1 MEADMSRTL
10 ARTGAI
16 ALGVVAVQA
25 LLMLWFA
32 WPAQKTAPRDV
43 PVVAVGP
50 APAVSALTTKLNGA
64 FTVTPAADATA
75 ADTAIRNRDAYA
87 AFLIGPSGVTVHVAS
102 AASPALAQLLGQA
115 VQQLGNGAAVPVVD
129 VVASPVD
136 DPHGAGFASA
146 FLPLVLTSLAAG
158 IALLF
163 VVRAHAVR
171 LVGVVLFAVAA
182 GLLAAGV
189 MHGLGL
195 LAGSYWAAAAAIALL
210 TLAVSATVSGFGALL
225 GNPGIGFGVLL
236 MFLLG
241 NPISGLASAPQ
252 LLPRPWGVI
261 GQFLPPGAGATL
273 LRSAAFFDW
282 AGSAAAI
289 AVLAGWAALGLGL
302 TAIGHFRD
310 RAAKPVT
317 LNERQL
323 ITA

>member
-64 FTVTPAADATA
+64 FTVTPAADPTA

-87 AFLIGPSGVTVHVAS
+87 AFLIGSSGVSVHVAS

-115 VQQLGNGAAVPVVD
+115 VQQLGNGAPVPVVD

-163 VVRAHAVR
+163 VVRAHAPR

-195 LAGSYWAAAAAIALL
+195 LAGSYWAAGGAIALL

-225 GNPGIGFGVLL
+225 GNPGIGLGVLL

-241 NPISGLASAPQ
+241 NPISGLASAPE
-252 LLPRPWGVI
+252 LLPRPWGAI
-261 GQFLPPGAGATL
+261 GQFLPPGAGSTL

-282 AGSAAAI
+282 AGSAATI
-289 AVLAGWAALGLGL
+289 AVLAGWATVGLGL

-310 RAAKPVT
+310 RASRPAT
-317 LNERQL
+317 LDEREL

>member
-1 MEADMSRTL
+1 MSRTL
-10 ARTGAI
+10 ARAGAI
-16 ALGVVAVQA
+16 ALAVVAVQA

-50 APAVSALTTKLNGA
+50 APAVSALTAKLHGA
-64 FTVTPAADATA
+64 FTVTPVADPAAADN
-75 ADTAIRNRDAYA
+75 AIRHRDAYA
-87 AFLIGPSGVTVHVAS
+87 AFLIGSSGVTVHVAS
-102 AASPALAQLLGQA
+102 AASPALAQLVGQA
-115 VQQLGNGAAVPVVD
+115 VQQLGNGAPVPVVD
-129 VVASPVD
+129 VVSSPVD

-171 LVGVVLFAVAA
+171 LVGVLLFAAAA

-189 MHGLGL
+189 MHGLGVL
-195 LAGSYWAAAAAIALL
+195 GGSYWAGAGAIALL

-225 GNPGIGFGVLL
+225 GNPGIGLGVLL

-241 NPISGLASAPQ
+241 NPISGLATAPE
-252 LLPRPWGVI
+252 LLPQPWGAI

-273 LRSAAFFDW
+273 LRSAAFFDG

-289 AVLAGWAALGLGL
+289 AVLAGWAVIGLAL
-302 TAIGHFRD
+302 TAVGHFRD
-310 RAAKPVT
+310 RSPKPAPVGHSELVT
-317 LNERQL
+317 
-323 ITA
+323 A